1 MATAE
6 SIIKTLIFCIAKWDW
21 YWELPM
27 LQTPALLIELV
38 TSGKHPSSISSISQK
53 FPLMT
58 VNSCRVFPCV
68 SICFHMSESLMFS
81 LFWDLVPFTSYS
93 LSPRTYQV
101 MFQTNIYLHNRN
113 WSAINIVIFNKL
125 LHLSSVL
132 YLVNQLTIR
141 FSLSCAVHPVIIC
154 KGIIKML
161 K

>member
-21 YWELPM
+21 YWKLPM
-27 LQTPALLIELV
+27 LQIPALLIELV

-81 LFWDLVPFTSYS
+81 LFWDLVPFTSYF

-113 WSAINIVIFNKL
+113 WSAINIVTFNKL
-125 LHLSSVL
+125 LHLSCVVFSQSVN
-132 YLVNQLTIR
+132 NQI
-141 FSLSCAVHPVIIC
+141 FSLMCSTSCYY
-154 KGIIKML
+154 L
-161 K
+161 